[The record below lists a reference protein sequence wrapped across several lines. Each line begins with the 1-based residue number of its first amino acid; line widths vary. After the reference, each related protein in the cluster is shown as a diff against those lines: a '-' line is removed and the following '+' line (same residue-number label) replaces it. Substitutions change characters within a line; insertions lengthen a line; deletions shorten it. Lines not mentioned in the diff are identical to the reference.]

1 MGTSPTVDGR
11 APVHVFAS
19 SKSWIEGN
27 ATLQLQHVAAL
38 PGVRAVAAMPDLHP
52 GKYGPVGCAV
62 LADRIH
68 PQLVGSDIG
77 CGMGLFELDIAA
89 RKLRLD
95 QLAERLHALDQ
106 PWDGDT
112 DSVLTDAGLSATT
125 FDASLGSIGGGNH
138 FCELQA
144 IEEILEPDIAAQA
157 HAGQFVHVRPGVGWD
172 PLLRRPYSFC
182 GIDRRAGEIELIVK
196 PLGSGGE
203 WIAERRVGDA
213 LDLLGPLG
221 TSFVV
226 RRDTRNLLLVAGG
239 TGIAPMRV
247 IAEQEAPRR
256 NVTLVMGGRS
266 VAYLWPSD
274 RLPAGVEYVTTTDDG
289 SFGTRGRVTDV
300 LPSLLPWADQLLA
313 CGPWALLAAL
323 GRLRENAENAAATF
337 PGRRT
342 LLETQI
348 AVEQHMGCAM
358 GVCRACVVVTSEG
371 NARVCREGPVFAL
384 GDVAFEAGE
393 PATVGVH

>member
-1 MGTSPTVDGR
+1 V
-11 APVHVFAS
+11 
-19 SKSWIEGN
+19 
-27 ATLQLQHVAAL
+27 
-38 PGVRAVAAMPDLHP
+38 
-52 GKYGPVGCAV
+52 
-62 LADRIH
+62 
-68 PQLVGSDIG
+68 
-77 CGMGLFELDIAA
+77 
-89 RKLRLD
+89 
-95 QLAERLHALDQ
+95 
-106 PWDGDT
+106 
-112 DSVLTDAGLSATT
+112 
-125 FDASLGSIGGGNH
+125 
-138 FCELQA
+138 
-144 IEEILEPDIAAQA
+144 ILEQGRVTANAKIGDLGALLAVRSPGIAEQA

-182 GIDRRAGEIELIVK
+182 RIDRRAGEIELIVK
-196 PLGSGGE
+196 PLGPGGL
-203 WIAERRVGDA
+203 WIAERRAGDA

-266 VAYLWPSD
+266 VAHLWPSD
-274 RLPAGVEYVTTTDDG
+274 RLPPTVEYVTTTDDG

-300 LPSLLPWADQLLA
+300 LPGLLAWADQLFA
-313 CGPWALLAAL
+313 CGPWPMLAAL
-323 GRLRENAENAAATF
+323 GRLRDAAERAAATY

-342 LLETQI
+342 LLEAQI

-358 GVCRACVVVTSEG
+358 GVCRACVIVTTEG

-384 GDVAFEAGE
+384 GDIAFEAGE

>member
-1 MGTSPTVDGR
+1 MLEEGRVVANTPIGDLGTLLAVR
-11 APVHVFAS
+11 AP
-19 SKSWIEGN
+19 E
-27 ATLQLQHVAAL
+27 
-38 PGVRAVAAMPDLHP
+38 
-52 GKYGPVGCAV
+52 
-62 LADRIH
+62 
-68 PQLVGSDIG
+68 
-77 CGMGLFELDIAA
+77 
-89 RKLRLD
+89 
-95 QLAERLHALDQ
+95 
-106 PWDGDT
+106 
-112 DSVLTDAGLSATT
+112 
-125 FDASLGSIGGGNH
+125 
-138 FCELQA
+138 
-144 IEEILEPDIAAQA
+144 IAAQA
-157 HAGQFVHVRPGVGWD
+157 HTGQFVHVRPGVGWD

-182 GIDRRAGEIELIVK
+182 GIERRTGEVELIVK
-196 PLGSGGE
+196 PLGTGGE
-203 WIAERRVGDA
+203 WIAERHVGDA

-247 IAEQEAPRR
+247 IAEQEALRR

-300 LPSLLPWADQLLA
+300 LPAMLGWADQLLA
-313 CGPWALLAAL
+313 CGPWPMLAAL
-323 GRLRENAENAAATF
+323 GRLRDSAERAAATF
-337 PGRRT
+337 PGRHT
-342 LLETQI
+342 LLDAQI

-358 GVCRACVVVTSEG
+358 GVCRACVIVTSEG

-384 GDVAFEAGE
+384 GDIVFEAGE